1 VKRASHKRKWLEPVA
16 TSAAAKDARLGP
28 IHLFDIASR
37 QAQWLTV
44 RQTAIAENISN
55 VNTPGYRSGDVAP
68 FDSIYDM
75 ARLTMVTSDPRHL
88 RLEDQESGPFEVEE
102 SKAWE
107 VHHSGNSVS
116 LEQELLKANEVSGD
130 YSLNRS
136 ISKAFNRMLLASL
149 KG

>member
-1 VKRASHKRKWLEPVA
+1 M
-16 TSAAAKDARLGP
+16 
-28 IHLFDIASR
+28 
-37 QAQWLTV
+37 

-55 VNTPGYRSGDVAP
+55 ANTPGYKSGDVEP
-68 FDSIYDM
+68 FESVYDS

-88 RLEDQESGPFEVEE
+88 GLEE
-102 SKAWE
+102 SEPGSYSTKEAEAWE
-107 VHHSGNSVS
+107 IHHSGNSVS
-116 LEQELLKANEVSGD
+116 LEQELLKANEVNGD

>member
-1 VKRASHKRKWLEPVA
+1 V
-16 TSAAAKDARLGP
+16 GP
-28 IHLFDIASR
+28 IHLFDLASR
-37 QAQWLTV
+37 HAQWLTV

-55 VNTPGYRSGDVAP
+55 ANTPGYKSGDVEP
-68 FDSIYDM
+68 FESVYDS
-75 ARLTMVTSDPRHL
+75 ARLTMATSDPRHL
-88 RLEDQESGPFEVEE
+88 GLEE
-102 SKAWE
+102 SEPGSFAVKEAEAWE
-107 VHHSGNSVS
+107 IHHSGNSVS